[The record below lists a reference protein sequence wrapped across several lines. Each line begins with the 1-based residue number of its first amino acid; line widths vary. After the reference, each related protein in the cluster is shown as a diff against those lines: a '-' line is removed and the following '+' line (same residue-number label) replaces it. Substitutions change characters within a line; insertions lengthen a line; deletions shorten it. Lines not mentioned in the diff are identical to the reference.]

1 MPYLVIDLEMTG
13 PEPDYNEIIQIGAVL
28 FDDAWTEKG
37 QYLTNVYPEN
47 KEAFS
52 SSSEKI
58 HNLSLAELE
67 DAPMIY
73 DVLPELEE
81 WICDQLGLRVP
92 KGQLDRTP
100 YLRDVIICG
109 QSVINDINFLKEA
122 YRYEKLKWPY
132 SRVLLDL
139 HTLGYF
145 TFRVLRAN
153 AGTPASVPATRKVPD
168 RLSLTAIAGYFGFAR
183 EDGFHNALEDA
194 VLTAKCLKE
203 VFKLGDRMNIAG

>member
-1 MPYLVIDLEMTG
+1 MPYLVLDLEMTG

-28 FDDAWTEKG
+28 FDDNWAEKG

-58 HNLSLAELE
+58 HNLSLADLE

-81 WICDQLGLRVP
+81 WICNQLGLRVP

-100 YLRDVIICG
+100 FLRDVIICG

-139 HTLGYF
+139 HTLAYF

-153 AGTPASVPATRKVPD
+153 AGSLADRKVPD
-168 RLSLTAIAGYFGFAR
+168 RLSLTAIAGYFGFTR

-203 VFKLGDRMNIAG
+203 VFKLGEGMKLPT

>member
-1 MPYLVIDLEMTG
+1 MPFLVLDLEMTG
-13 PEPDYNEIIQIGAVL
+13 PEPDYNEIIQVGAVL
-28 FDDAWTEKG
+28 FDDNWVEKG

-58 HNLSLAELE
+58 HNLSLADLD

-81 WICDQLGLRVP
+81 WICAQLGLRVP

-100 YLRDVIICG
+100 FLRDVIICG

-139 HTLGYF
+139 HTLAYF
-145 TFRVLRAN
+145 TFRVLKAN
-153 AGTPASVPATRKVPD
+153 TKMSAGRKIPD
-168 RLSLTAIAGYFGFAR
+168 RLSLTAIANYFGFAP

-194 VLTAKCLKE
+194 VLTAQCLKE
-203 VFKLGDRMNIAG
+203 VFKLAEGMKLSV

>member
-1 MPYLVIDLEMTG
+1 MAFLVLDLEMTG

-28 FDDAWTEKG
+28 FDDNWVERG

-58 HNLSLAELE
+58 HNLSLTDLD

-81 WICDQLGLRVP
+81 WICEKLDLRVP

-100 YLRDVIICG
+100 FLRDVIICG

-139 HTLGYF
+139 HTLAYF
-145 TFRVLRAN
+145 TFRVLKAN
-153 AGTPASVPATRKVPD
+153 GRRVPD
-168 RLSLTAIAGYFGFAR
+168 RLSLTAIASHFGFAR

-194 VLTAKCLKE
+194 VLTAQCLKE
-203 VFKLGDRMNIAG
+203 VFKLSEKMKLVA

>member
-1 MPYLVIDLEMTG
+1 MPYLVLDLEMTG

-28 FDDAWTEKG
+28 FDDNWVEKG
-37 QYLTNVYPEN
+37 RYLTNVYPEN
-47 KEAFS
+47 EDAFS

-58 HNLSLAELE
+58 HNLSLADLE
-67 DAPMIY
+67 DAPMMY
-73 DVLPELEE
+73 DVLPAMEE
-81 WICDQLGLRVP
+81 WICKQLGIRVP
-92 KGQLDRTP
+92 TDQLDRTP
-100 YLRDVIICG
+100 FLRNVIICG

-145 TFRVLRAN
+145 TFRVLKAN
-153 AGTPASVPATRKVPD
+153 GRKTPD
-168 RLSLTAIAGYFGFAR
+168 RLSLTAIANYFGFAR

-194 VLTAKCLKE
+194 VLTAQCLKE
-203 VFKLGDRMNIAG
+203 VFKLAEAMQLRA

>member
-1 MPYLVIDLEMTG
+1 MPYLVLDLEMTG

-28 FDDAWTEKG
+28 FDDNWVERG

-47 KEAFS
+47 QEAFS

-81 WICDQLGLRVP
+81 WICKELGLRVP

-100 YLRDVIICG
+100 FLRDVIICG

-139 HTLGYF
+139 HTLAFF
-145 TFRVLRAN
+145 TFRVLKAN
-153 AGTPASVPATRKVPD
+153 GRKVPD
-168 RLSLTAIAGYFGFAR
+168 RLSLTAIASYFGFAR

-203 VFKLGDRMNIAG
+203 VFKLSEAMKLTT